1 MTYIINGKTA
11 NWEMICGLE
20 VHCEIIS
27 NSKVFSGASA
37 EFGGLPNTHVAFL
50 DCGMPGQL
58 PVLNEKCVEQCI
70 KTGFGLNAK
79 INRHSVFDRKNYFYG
94 DLPTGYQITQLFYPI
109 VGEGYVYV
117 TDEDGE
123 IKRIGVE
130 RLHLEQDAAKSIH
143 DMHPTQS
150 YIDFNRA
157 GVGLMEIVSKPDIR
171 SPEQAGDYL
180 RKLRSIVRYLGTC
193 DGNMDEGSMRCDINV
208 SVRPVGEEG
217 YRHRVEIKN
226 VNSIKFVMQAIDL
239 EVHRQINLYEQ
250 GLDFPQETRLF
261 DAVNMETRSM
271 RSKEN
276 ALDYRYFPDPDL
288 PPLNLSEEYIENIRT
303 NLPEMPEAKKK
314 RYIEV
319 LGLPEYDARIL
330 TSDKDTATYYER
342 ALHGGAK
349 QRDAKKVANWVM
361 GDLFAALNR
370 EYIAIENSPV
380 RPEDLGSLID
390 LINDGTISGKIAKE
404 VFEEMFTT
412 GKSAAAIVEEKG
424 LKQVSDTGAIEKM
437 IDEVIAANMDKVA
450 EIKAGKDKLKGWFVG
465 QIMKAS
471 QGKVNP
477 ALANQLLEKK
487 LSEV

>member
-1 MTYIINGKTA
+1 MTYIVKGKTA
-11 NWEMICGLE
+11 DWEMVCGLE
-20 VHCEIIS
+20 VHCEILS
-27 NSKVFSGASA
+27 KSKVFSGASA
-37 EFGGLPNTHVAFL
+37 EFGGEPNTHVAFL

-79 INRHSVFDRKNYFYG
+79 INKHSVFDRKNYFYG
-94 DLPTGYQITQLFYPI
+94 DLPTGYQITQLFFPI
-109 VGEGYVYV
+109 VGEGYIDV
-117 TDEDGE
+117 TDEDDN
-123 IKRIGVE
+123 IKRIGIE

-171 SPEQAGDYL
+171 SPQQAGDYL

-193 DGNMDEGSMRCDINV
+193 DGNMDQGSLRCDINV

-217 YRHRVEIKN
+217 FRHRVEIKN
-226 VNSIKFVMQAIDL
+226 VNSVKFVMQAIDY

-261 DAVNMETRSM
+261 DAVNMETRPM

-288 PPLNLSEEYIENIRT
+288 PPLNLTEEYIENIRS

-314 RYIEV
+314 RYMES

-330 TSDKDTATYYER
+330 TADRETAVYFER
-342 ALHGGAK
+342 ALHGVSK
-349 QRDAKKVANWVM
+349 RDPKKVANWVM
-361 GDLFAALNR
+361 GDLFAKLN
-370 EYIAIENSPV
+370 ENYVAIEDSPV
-380 RPEDLGSLID
+380 RPEDLGALID
-390 LINDGTISGKIAKE
+390 LINDGVISGKIAKE
-404 VFEEMFTT
+404 VFEDMFES
-412 GKSAAAIVEEKG
+412 GKSPAAIVEEKG

-471 QGKVNP
+471 GGKVNP
-477 ALANQLLEKK
+477 ALANQLLDKK

>member
-1 MTYIINGKTA
+1 MTYIVKGKTA
-11 NWEMICGLE
+11 DWELICGLE

-58 PVLNEKCVEQCI
+58 PVLNEKCIEQCI

-79 INRHSVFDRKNYFYG
+79 INKHSVFDRKNYFYG

-109 VGEGYVYV
+109 VGEGYLDV
-117 TDEDGE
+117 TDEDGQ
-123 IKRIGVE
+123 IKRIGIE
-130 RLHLEQDAAKSIH
+130 RLHLEQDAGKSIH

-150 YIDFNRA
+150 YLDFNRA

-180 RKLRSIVRYLGTC
+180 RKLRALVRYLGTC

-208 SVRPVGEEG
+208 SVRKVGEEG

-239 EVHRQINLYEQ
+239 EVHRQIDLYEA

-261 DAVNMETRSM
+261 DAANMETRSM

-288 PPLNLSEEYIENIRT
+288 PPVNLTEDYIENIKA
-303 NLPEMPEAKKK
+303 NLPELPEAKKK
-314 RYIEV
+314 RYMES

-330 TSDKDTATYYER
+330 TSDKETAIYFER
-342 ALHGGAK
+342 ALQGAS
-349 QRDAKKVANWVM
+349 RDPKKIANWVM
-361 GDLFAALNR
+361 GDLFAKLNA
-370 EYIAIENSPV
+370 EYIAIEDSPV
-380 RPEDLGSLID
+380 RPEDLGALID

-404 VFEEMFTT
+404 VFEEMFVS
-412 GKSAAAIVEEKG
+412 GKSASAIVEEKG
-424 LKQVSDTGAIEKM
+424 LKQVSDTGAIEAM
-437 IDEVIAANMDKVA
+437 IAEVLSANMDKVA

-477 ALANQLLEKK
+477 ALANQLLDEK
-487 LSEV
+487 LSEM

>member
-1 MTYIINGKTA
+1 MTYRVKGKTA
-11 NWEMICGLE
+11 DWEMVCGLE
-20 VHCEIIS
+20 VHCEILS
-27 NSKVFSGASA
+27 KSKVFSGASA
-37 EFGGLPNTHVAFL
+37 EFGGDPNTHAAFL

-79 INRHSVFDRKNYFYG
+79 INKHSVFDRKNYFYG
-94 DLPTGYQITQLFYPI
+94 DLPTGYQITQLFHPI
-109 VGEGYVYV
+109 VGEGYLDV
-117 TDEDGE
+117 TDEDGNPR
-123 IKRIGVE
+123 RIGIE
-130 RLHLEQDAAKSIH
+130 RLHLEQDAGKSIH

-150 YIDFNRA
+150 YLDFNRA

-171 SPEQAGDYL
+171 SPHEAGEYL
-180 RKLRSIVRYLGTC
+180 RKLRAIVRYLETC
-193 DGNMDEGSMRCDINV
+193 DGNMDQGSLRCDINV

-217 YRHRVEIKN
+217 FRHRVEIKN

-239 EVHRQINLYEQ
+239 EVNRQVDLYER

-288 PPLNLSEEYIENIRT
+288 PPLNLTEEYIENIKA
-303 NLPEMPEAKKK
+303 NLPELPEAKKK
-314 RYIEV
+314 RYMEE
-319 LGLPEYDARIL
+319 LGLPEYDAGIL
-330 TSDKDTATYYER
+330 TSDKETTVYFER
-342 ALHGGAK
+342 ALQGATR
-349 QRDAKKVANWVM
+349 RDPKKVANWVM
-361 GDLFAALNR
+361 GDLFAKLN
-370 EYIAIENSPV
+370 EDYIAIEDSPV
-380 RPEDLGSLID
+380 RPEDLGGLID

-404 VFEEMFTT
+404 VFEEMFKT
-412 GKSAAAIVEEKG
+412 GKTASSIVEEKG
-424 LKQVSDTGAIEKM
+424 LRQVSDTGAIEKM
-437 IDEVIAANMDKVA
+437 IEEVLRANMDKVA

-477 ALANQLLEKK
+477 ALANQLLDKK
-487 LSEV
+487 LGEM

>member
-1 MTYIINGKTA
+1 MTYIIKGKTA
-11 NWEMICGLE
+11 DWEMICGLE

-37 EFGGLPNTHVAFL
+37 EFGGAPNTHVAFL

-58 PVLNEKCVEQCI
+58 PTLNEKCVEQCI

-79 INRHSVFDRKNYFYG
+79 INKHSVFDRKNYFYG

-109 VGEGYVYV
+109 VGEGFIDV
-117 TDEDGE
+117 TDEDGN

-150 YIDFNRA
+150 FIDFNRA

-239 EVHRQINLYEQ
+239 EVHRQIDLYEQ

-288 PPLNLSEEYIENIRT
+288 PALNLSEDYIENIRT

-314 RYIEV
+314 RYMES

-330 TSDKDTATYYER
+330 TSDKDTAAYFER

-349 QRDAKKVANWVM
+349 RDPKKVANWVM

-380 RPEDLGSLID
+380 RPEDLGALID

-404 VFEEMFTT
+404 VFEDMFTT
-412 GKSAAAIVEEKG
+412 GKSAATIVEEKG

>member
-1 MTYIINGKTA
+1 MTYIVKGKTA
-11 NWEMICGLE
+11 DWEMICGLE
-20 VHCEIIS
+20 IHCEILS

-37 EFGGLPNTHVAFL
+37 EFGGDPNTHVAFL

-58 PVLNEKCVEQCI
+58 PVLNEKCIEQCI

-79 INRHSVFDRKNYFYG
+79 INKHSVFDRKNYFYG
-94 DLPTGYQITQLFYPI
+94 DLPTGYQITQLFQPI
-109 VGEGYVYV
+109 VGEGYVDV
-117 TDEDGE
+117 TDEDGN

-130 RLHLEQDAAKSIH
+130 RLHLEQDAAKSVH

-157 GVGLMEIVSKPDIR
+157 GVGLMEIVSKPDIT
-171 SPEQAGDYL
+171 SPEQAGDYV
-180 RKLRSIVRYLGTC
+180 RKLRAMVRYMGTC
-193 DGNMDEGSMRCDINV
+193 DGNMDQGSLRCDINV

-217 YRHRVEIKN
+217 FRHRVEIKN
-226 VNSIKFVMQAIDL
+226 VNSVKFIMQAIDL
-239 EVHRQINLYEQ
+239 EVHRQIDLYEQ

-288 PPLNLSEEYIENIRT
+288 PPVDLTDEYIEKIRSE
-303 NLPEMPEAKKK
+303 LPELPEAKKK
-314 RYIEV
+314 RYMES

-330 TSDKDTATYYER
+330 TADKETAVYYER
-342 ALHGGAK
+342 ALGN
-349 QRDAKKVANWVM
+349 RDPKKVANWVM
-361 GDLFAALNR
+361 GDLFAKLN
-370 EYIAIENSPV
+370 ENYVDIENSPV
-380 RPEDLGSLID
+380 SPENLGGLID

-404 VFEEMFTT
+404 VFIDMFAT
-412 GKSAAAIVEEKG
+412 GKTAAAIVEEKG

-437 IDEVIAANMDKVA
+437 IEEVLRANMDKVA

-477 ALANQLLEKK
+477 GLANQLLDKK
-487 LSEV
+487 LSEL

>member
-1 MTYIINGKTA
+1 MTYRIEGKTGT
-11 NWEMICGLE
+11 WELVCGLE

-37 EFGGLPNTHVAFL
+37 EFGGEPNDHVAFL
-50 DCGMPGQL
+50 DAGFPGQL

-79 INRHSVFDRKNYFYG
+79 INKHSVFDRKNYFYG

-109 VGEGYVYV
+109 VGEGYLDV
-117 TDEDGE
+117 TNEDGGVS
-123 IKRIGVE
+123 RIGIE
-130 RLHLEQDAAKSIH
+130 RLHLEQDAGKSIH
-143 DMHPTQS
+143 DMHPTRS
-150 YIDFNRA
+150 YLDFNRA
-157 GVGLMEIVSKPDIR
+157 GVGLMEIVSKPDVR
-171 SPEQAGDYL
+171 SPEEAGDYL

-208 SVRPVGEEG
+208 SVRKVGETEF
-217 YRHRVEIKN
+217 RHRVEIKN
-226 VNSIKFVMQAIDL
+226 VNSVKFVMQAIDL
-239 EVHRQINLYEQ
+239 EAHRQVELYEAGQ
-250 GLDFPQETRLF
+250 TFPQETRLF
-261 DAVNMETRSM
+261 DPENMETRSM

-288 PPLNLSEEYIENIRT
+288 PPLDITDEYIENIRK
-303 NLPEMPEAKKK
+303 NLPELPEVKKA
-314 RYIEV
+314 RFMDE
-319 LGLPEYDARIL
+319 LGLSEYDARIL
-330 TSDKDTATYYER
+330 VSDRETALYFET
-342 ALHGGAK
+342 AAK
-349 QRDAKKVANWVM
+349 GRDAKKVANWVM

-380 RPEDLGSLID
+380 SPENLGALVD
-390 LINDGTISGKIAKE
+390 LITDGTISGKIAKE
-404 VFEEMFTT
+404 VFEIMFET
-412 GKSAAAIVEEKG
+412 KKDPAAIVEEKG

-437 IDEVIAANMDKVA
+437 IDEILAANPDKVA

-477 ALANQLLEKK
+477 ALANQLLEQK
-487 LSEV
+487 LKN